1 MAVSTDSSRTMPD
14 WVKYGVFWHVYP
26 LGFCGADIRPAGP
39 RQFHGRGLDAMIP
52 WLEYVRDLGASG
64 LLLGPVFESA
74 THGYDTLDHMHIDVR
89 LGGDAA
95 FDQLIAACRDMGLQV
110 VLDGVFNH
118 VSRDHPA
125 VRAALD
131 ETAGRLNPADNPWHG
146 LVRAHVGDNDEP
158 ALDVF
163 EGHGDLVALDHSAD
177 ETVDY
182 VVHVM
187 SHWLDRGAAGWRLDA
202 AYAVPSPFWARVLPQ
217 VKAAHPYSW
226 IFGEVIHGDYPRIIE
241 ESTMDSITQYEL
253 WKSIQHALETENF
266 FELDWNL
273 KRHNAFLDSFVPQT
287 FIGNHDVTRI
297 ASQIGPA
304 KAALALAVLMTVGG
318 VPSIYYGDEQG
329 YVGVK
334 QERFGGDDDVRP
346 KFPDSPAEL
355 STLGA
360 DIPAASGADRA
371 APSQPMADGCAY
383 RGREAGKQALRL
395 SFDECRRPAFPDR
408 GPQHRAIPHFH
419 HPQRRRQYSV
429 SMVSCLI
436 RGSSPFTAECLGSA
450 GRAGTRT
457 TGRPIRG
464 RVCGVVRNAVRIG

>member
-1 MAVSTDSSRTMPD
+1 MVVSTDSSRTMPD

-39 RQFHGRGLDAMIP
+39 RQFHGRGLDAIIP

-95 FDQLIAACRDMGLQV
+95 FDQLVAACRDMGLQV
-110 VLDGVFNH
+110 MLDGVFNH
-118 VSRDHPA
+118 VSRNHPA
-125 VRAALD
+125 VQAAL
-131 ETAGRLNPADNPWHG
+131 
-146 LVRAHVGDNDEP
+146 
-158 ALDVF
+158 
-163 EGHGDLVALDHSAD
+163 D

-182 VVHVM
+182 VAHVM

-355 STLGA
+355 STLGEPTYRLHQALIALRRRNPWLLDARTEAVKLENKHFVYRSTSA
-360 DIPAASGADRA
+360 DAQHSLTVDLNIEQSPTFTIRN
-371 APSQPMADGCAY
+371 ADGSTAY
-383 RGREAGKQALRL
+383 
-395 SFDECRRPAFPDR
+395 
-408 GPQHRAIPHFH
+408 QH
-419 HPQRRRQYSV
+419 
-429 SMVSCLI
+429 
-436 RGSSPFTAECLGSA
+436 
-450 GRAGTRT
+450 
-457 TGRPIRG
+457 
-464 RVCGVVRNAVRIG
+464 

>member
-1 MAVSTDSSRTMPD
+1 MVVSMDSSRTMPD

-39 RQFHGRGLDAMIP
+39 RQFHGRGLDAIIP

-95 FDQLIAACRDMGLQV
+95 FDQLVAACRDMGLQV
-110 VLDGVFNH
+110 MLDGVFNH
-118 VSRDHPA
+118 VSRNHPA
-125 VRAALD
+125 VQAALD

-146 LVRAHVGDNDEP
+146 LVRAHVGDNGEP

-318 VPSIYYGDEQG
+318 LPSI
-329 YVGVK
+329 
-334 QERFGGDDDVRP
+334 
-346 KFPDSPAEL
+346 
-355 STLGA
+355 
-360 DIPAASGADRA
+360 
-371 APSQPMADGCAY
+371 
-383 RGREAGKQALRL
+383 
-395 SFDECRRPAFPDR
+395 
-408 GPQHRAIPHFH
+408 
-419 HPQRRRQYSV
+419 
-429 SMVSCLI
+429 
-436 RGSSPFTAECLGSA
+436 
-450 GRAGTRT
+450 
-457 TGRPIRG
+457 
-464 RVCGVVRNAVRIG
+464 